1 MANQQNSYTG
11 SQGTGTNNA
20 DFAFTF
26 PSFTTGEVKV
36 EVDNVVKT
44 LTTHYTVEDYNTTS
58 GGKVRFTT
66 NNIPSGTTPVRIF
79 RQTDVDTAKAT
90 FTAGSS
96 LKAGEINDN
105 FKQLRHALQEAIG
118 ATYDNSG
125 NPTSRQVQRYNI
137 EADTIDGTLIA
148 DDVINSEHYVA
159 GSIDHEHLA
168 NDIIDGDNIQDD
180 VINSEHYAAGSIDE
194 EHLSNSAV
202 TQNKLANNS
211 VGTPELINGSV
222 NSDKILD
229 GTIVNADVN
238 ASAAIAGT
246 KISPDFGSQNIVTTG
261 TISTGSFTTSGTV
274 DGRDIAADG
283 TKLDTIETNAKDD
296 QTAAEIKTFLQ
307 SNNVTAS
314 EIATGALDG
323 RN

>member
-105 FKQLRHALQEAIG
+105 FKQVRHALQEAIG
-118 ATYDNSG
+118 ATYDNNG
-125 NPTSRQVQRYNI
+125 NVTSRQIQEFNI
-137 EADTIDGTLIA
+137 EDGA
-148 DDVINSEHYVA
+148 VS
-159 GSIDHEHLA
+159 
-168 NDIIDGDNIQDD
+168 
-180 VINSEHYAAGSIDE
+180 
-194 EHLSNSAV
+194 SA
-202 TQNKLANNS
+202 
-211 VGTPELINGSV
+211 
-222 NSDKILD
+222 KIKDL
-229 GTIVNADVN
+229 TIVDA
-238 ASAAIAGT
+238 
-246 KISPDFGSQNIVTTG
+246 
-261 TISTGSFTTSGTV
+261 
-274 DGRDIAADG
+274 DIAA
-283 TKLDTIETNAKDD
+283 
-296 QTAAEIKTFLQ
+296 AAEIEVYKLKDGGANQVLATQSDGTTVGWSSSVDLGGTLDVTGNVDFDANLNVDGTFT
-307 SNNVTAS
+307 VA
-314 EIATGALDG
+314 GAADLNGNLDVDG
-323 RN
+323 DTNLDYTTTVSYKHLTLPTTPNM